1 MDFKENPEADKNVLC
16 SDNTLSDINQLLGQ
30 TPHSARLI
38 VNAAGGWAGGN
49 LNDAEFATK
58 CRQMWEMNVESSI
71 LTALIAAAHLSS
83 K

>member
-1 MDFKENPEADKNVLC
+1 
-16 SDNTLSDINQLLGQ
+16 
-30 TPHSARLI
+30 

-49 LNDAEFATK
+49 LEDSGFAFK

-71 LTALIAAAHLSS
+71 LTAMIAAAHLSS